1 MGAFNPFS
9 KKDWEKEFGKG
20 GKEISKPFEKAANEL
35 RKVGEGIKRDLQRI
49 ERDVK
54 KEGRNIYGM
63 AGDLKKQIRQVGGDV
78 EGRIENAGRE
88 VDGAIRTAGR
98 EIDKTFEDRIP
109 EIAQKAIREFASAV
123 TKQGLKKFRNMVRA
137 AHESMQQIADR
148 RPDLVDALDQPGV
161 TFKLGPLTL
170 EWSGFY
176 SRAEGL
182 VAVLDKFVANPPKF
196 RRGPLI
202 QLVESI
208 GPDTIDAGIS
218 IELSFVVGSNELGV
232 GGELSSIPLALFT
245 ELGDVALD
253 KLGVP
258 E

>member
-1 MGAFNPFS
+1 MGAFNPLD
-9 KKDWEKEFGKG
+9 KKSWER
-20 GKEISKPFEKAANEL
+20 EIRKMGDGVKREIN
-35 RKVGEGIKRDLQRI
+35 KVGDGIKRDLQRI
-49 ERDVK
+49 EGDVK

-63 AGDLKKQIRQVGGDV
+63 AGDLKGQINKVGSDAEKQIKS
-78 EGRIENAGRE
+78 AGSE
-88 VDGAIRTAGR
+88 VDSALREAGR

-202 QLVESI
+202 RLVESI
-208 GPDTIDAGIS
+208 GPDTIDAGVS
-218 IELSFVVGSNELGV
+218 IELSFVVGSNELGI

>member
-1 MGAFNPFS
+1 
-9 KKDWEKEFGKG
+9 
-20 GKEISKPFEKAANEL
+20 
-35 RKVGEGIKRDLQRI
+35 
-49 ERDVK
+49 
-54 KEGRNIYGM
+54 M

-182 VAVLDKFVANPPKF
+182 VAVLDTFVANPPKF
-196 RRGPLI
+196 RRGPLDCNWWSPS
-202 QLVESI
+202 VRTPSTRAC
-208 GPDTIDAGIS
+208 P
-218 IELSFVVGSNELGV
+218 
-232 GGELSSIPLALFT
+232 SSCRSWSART
-245 ELGDVALD
+245 SWVSGAN
-253 KLGVP
+253 
-258 E
+258 